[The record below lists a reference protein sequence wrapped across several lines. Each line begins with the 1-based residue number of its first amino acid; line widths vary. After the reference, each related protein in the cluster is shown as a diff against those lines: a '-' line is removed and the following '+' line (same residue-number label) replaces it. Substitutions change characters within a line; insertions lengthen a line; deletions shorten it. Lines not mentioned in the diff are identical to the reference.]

1 MELTPGYK
9 QTEVGLIPAD
19 WEVQAIHEFA
29 TIKTGPFGTLLKAS
43 EYAEGDGVPLISVGE
58 IREGFLRIT
67 DHTPRVPKTV
77 IRRLPQYVLRQGDI
91 VFGRKGGV
99 ERSALIRGNQ
109 AGWFLGSDGI
119 SIRPA
124 ETCNQEYLALQ
135 FQSVRVQRWLIQH
148 AIGTTMPS
156 LNQQILRDV
165 VIPLPQSK
173 AEQEAIAE
181 ALTDVDA
188 LIESLEQ
195 LLAKKRLL
203 KRGAMQEFLT
213 GKKRLPGFGDDWQT
227 SPLSSCFD
235 ILTSRNSELND
246 NVVTISAQLGFVR
259 QEEFF
264 KKRVAS
270 KVLENYYL
278 INRGDFAY
286 NRSYSNG
293 YPFGAIKRLSNHDKG
308 VVTTLYICF
317 AAKRGA
323 GINSQFFEYYFESG
337 RLNRGLSTVTNEGG
351 RAHGLLNITKEDFGS
366 REITYPSLP
375 EQTAIAAILCDMDAE
390 LTALES
396 KLTKA
401 RHLKQ
406 AIMQELLT
414 GRIRLVPPVDQS
426 DATGSSV

>member
-1 MELTPGYK
+1 VELTPGYK

-181 ALTDVDA
+181 ALTDADA

-203 KRGAMQEFLT
+203 KQGAMQELLT
-213 GKKRLPGFGDDWQT
+213 GKKRLPGFETVCQFWDSEVGKIPSDWELRSLRNLGSVGTGNTPPTDDPTNYGDEFPFVSPADMGRTKYVSQT
-227 SPLSSCFD
+227 EKRLSPKGFEHSRKFPAGS
-235 ILTSRNSELND
+235 ILFVCIGSTIGKCGIASEWVAANQQL
-246 NVVTISAQLGFVR
+246 NVVTPSIEVVSEYLYYALSVTAP
-259 QEEFF
+259 
-264 KKRVAS
+264 RVKA
-270 KVLENYYL
+270 L
-278 INRGDFAY
+278 
-286 NRSYSNG
+286 
-293 YPFGAIKRLSNHDKG
+293 
-308 VVTTLYICF
+308 
-317 AAKRGA
+317 A
-323 GINSQFFEYYFESG
+323 GEQAVPIVNKSQFSE
-337 RLNRGLSTVTNEGG
+337 T
-351 RAHGLLNITKEDFGS
+351 LLLLPKVKAEQLAIAVVLADMDS
-366 REITYPSLP
+366 EIT
-375 EQTAIAAILCDMDAE
+375 D
-390 LTALES
+390 LEA

-406 AIMQELLT
+406 AMMQELLT
-414 GRIRLVPPVDQS
+414 GKIRLL
-426 DATGSSV
+426 